1 MSTASNY
8 REQFNHLKALN
19 DWSEVEKVFEDL
31 IKKTGLED
39 SPSDSI
45 GAKIAQ
51 QKNDQQNNQNQA
63 NPGRKI

>member
-8 REQFNHLKALN
+8 REQFNHLKASN

-31 IKKTGLED
+31 IKKSGLEE
-39 SPSDSI
+39 PDSI
-45 GAKIAQ
+45 GSKIAQ